1 MFTDYNGK
9 RIVESVAVKK
19 SGSYSI
25 PVLLSSAAE
34 QPAPTSHS
42 HLFGLNAADVGHLDC
57 YCDRSAGRC
66 PYIDIAAVAA
76 LPVQYR
82 SGRRRRAANMEVRVS
97 ERRVGQ
103 PVTEAIQQ
111 WCPSEFRA
119 VVIAVPVP

>member
-57 YCDRSAGRC
+57 YCE
-66 PYIDIAAVAA
+66 
-76 LPVQYR
+76 LQ
-82 SGRRRRAANMEVRVS
+82 NN
-97 ERRVGQ
+97 
-103 PVTEAIQQ
+103 
-111 WCPSEFRA
+111 
-119 VVIAVPVP
+119 